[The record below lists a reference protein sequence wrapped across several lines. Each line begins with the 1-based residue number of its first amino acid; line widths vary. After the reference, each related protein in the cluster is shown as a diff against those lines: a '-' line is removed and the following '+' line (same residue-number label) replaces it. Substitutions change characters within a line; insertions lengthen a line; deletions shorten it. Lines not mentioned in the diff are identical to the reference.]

1 METRGPNTSCSQ
13 VSSKDLDYV
22 SDARAAFLEER
33 APLSNLLMSAI
44 IGFTVA
50 FVLWAHYSKIDE
62 ITRGFGKVIP
72 SDSLQI
78 VQSLDGGV
86 LSELLIT
93 EGDTVMEGQTLARI
107 SDIALAAG
115 LEASISRRDTLL
127 ASIARLEAE
136 ADSKTSVSF
145 PSHLEETKPELVK
158 SERRLFEMRLLN
170 LNTTLK
176 ALTKSLKFRKSELE
190 ITLPLAEEGV
200 VSQVEALRLQTQIN
214 DLQGEI
220 DRAKTSYLQDVHTEL
235 SKSRNELART
245 EQEIRLHQ
253 EKLEKTVVVSPA
265 QGIINKI
272 HFKTL
277 GGVVRPSEPMIEI
290 VPSENELIVEANISP
305 SDIGF
310 IHIGQPVTVKLTA
323 YDFSIFGGL
332 KGSVEQI
339 SADTF
344 RNDNGESFYRIQ
356 IRTRGRTLAT
366 NNEELPIMPGMNAQV
381 DVLTGKKTILQY
393 LFKPLL
399 RVKENALR
407 ER

>member
-145 PSHLEETKPELVK
+145 PSHLEETKLELVK